1 MQAKLIYCYD
11 AYCGWCYG
19 FSPVI
24 RKIEMEF
31 RDQMEFEVLSGGM
44 VITDPPL
51 HISATASYILGAYPR
66 VENLTGVKFS
76 EDYLWHLRN
85 PEESDW
91 YPDSTKPA
99 IALCIF
105 KEFFPDLQVQFA
117 SGLQQAMFVEG
128 RDLTDDEAYRNLI
141 EKYNI
146 DADEFFR
153 KLKDPAYKE
162 QAQYEFALCKQLKV
176 SGFPTA
182 FLQVSE
188 TKFYLILQGFTPY
201 EQFQKTIERVLTE
214 ARETK

>member
-1 MQAKLIYCYD
+1 MKPTLIYCYD

-31 RDQMEFEVLSGGM
+31 RNQVQFEVLSGGM

-51 HISATASYILGAYPR
+51 HIGATASYILSAYPR
-66 VENLTGVKFS
+66 VEKMTDVQFS
-76 EDYLWHLRN
+76 DDYLWHLRN

-105 KEFFPDLQVQFA
+105 KEMFPDLQVQFA

-128 RDLTDDEAYRNLI
+128 RDLTDNEAYRNIL
-141 EKYNI
+141 EKYSI
-146 DADEFFR
+146 DPEAFFV
-153 KLKDPAYKE
+153 KLNDPAYEE

-182 FLQVSE
+182 FLQVSD
-188 TKFYLILQGFTPY
+188 TKFFLLTQGFTPY
-201 EQFQKTIERVLTE
+201 DNFKSTLEKVLADVEQ
-214 ARETK
+214 A